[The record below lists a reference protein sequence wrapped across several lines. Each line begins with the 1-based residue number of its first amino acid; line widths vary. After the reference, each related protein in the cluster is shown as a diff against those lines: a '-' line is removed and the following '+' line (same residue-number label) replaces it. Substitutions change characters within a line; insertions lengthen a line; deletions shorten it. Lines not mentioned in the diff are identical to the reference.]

1 MEEGTVYTKFL
12 KPVIDFFI
20 GVIGVLVLF
29 IPAYLIMFL
38 IYLFTGEAKNMLFSQ
53 ERIGRDGKP
62 FKIYKFRS
70 MVLNAEE
77 VLKADEVL
85 YQEYIQNSY
94 KLLPEND
101 PRMTPV
107 GAFIRKTSIDELPQF
122 INILRGEMSLV
133 GPRPILEDEL
143 NEYTEE
149 QKKELLSV
157 KPGLTGWWQVSGRS
171 NVAYP
176 ERCDLELY
184 YPRHIS
190 FALDLKIIFLTVVHV
205 LFRRG
210 AH

>member
-1 MEEGTVYTKFL
+1 MTTYARRV
-12 KPVIDFFI
+12 KPLIDIII
-20 GVIGVLVLF
+20 GVVGVCFLLV
-29 IPAYLIMFL
+29 PTYLVMFV
-38 IYLFTGEAKNMLFSQ
+38 IYLFTGEAKNILFSQ

-62 FKIYKFRS
+62 FKIFKFRS

-85 YQEYIQNSY
+85 YQEYVQNSY

-107 GAFIRKTSIDELPQF
+107 GAFIRKTSIDEVPQF

-143 NEYTEE
+143 NEYTDE

-176 ERCDLELY
+176 ERCELELY
-184 YPRHIS
+184 YPRNIS
-190 FALDLKIIFLTVVHV
+190 FALDIKIIFLTVVHV